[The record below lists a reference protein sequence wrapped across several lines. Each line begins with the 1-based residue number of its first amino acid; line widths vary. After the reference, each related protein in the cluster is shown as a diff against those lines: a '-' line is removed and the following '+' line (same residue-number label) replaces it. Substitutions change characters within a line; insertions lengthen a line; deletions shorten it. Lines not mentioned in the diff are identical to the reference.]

1 MLCLGA
7 FSEHTTQS
15 GCCHKLWHLARAA
28 ARAEIPLCPLLH
40 WAELTAL
47 AAQSQEDLGQELF
60 AHRPFICGRL
70 PHSGGIEGTVI
81 HSFPAGVQVDRLML
95 PFWVSPC
102 PIPNLCWVTG
112 SCGSWC
118 GSAGPCPL
126 SSILGTLCP
135 A

>member
-28 ARAEIPLCPLLH
+28 ARAEVPLCPLLH

-60 AHRPFICGRL
+60 AHRSFICGRL
-70 PHSGGIEGTVI
+70 PHSGVERRCCD
-81 HSFPAGVQVDRLML
+81 SFFSCWGAGGQTDA
-95 PFWVSPC
+95 PF
-102 PIPNLCWVTG
+102 LG
-112 SCGSWC
+112 
-118 GSAGPCPL
+118 L
-126 SSILGTLCP
+126 SLSHP
-135 A
+135 